1 MEKTQWVS
9 TCPTCTKLWFVLS
22 TVKKKNINGI
32 KIVPWALQKRLALA
46 LTDKG
51 KAGFGDSL
59 EKLNQEDYKRRGQP
73 GLPSETLS

>member
-1 MEKTQWVS
+1 MEKAQWVS
-9 TCPTCTKLWFVLS
+9 TCPTRTKLWFVLS
-22 TVKKKNINGI
+22 TVKKNINGI

-51 KAGFGDSL
+51 KAGFGGSL